1 EGLWLRHGR
10 NSIHRWNL
18 LIKFSSRILLFCGRY
33 DTDISFRLAQPLR
46 PPFWAACS
54 PQDGRAAVPPTA
66 ALPILGRRLWAAAI
80 VANYCQRALVHLAV
94 FADALR
100 CVLVRT

>member
-1 EGLWLRHGR
+1 MLLRMGTAEGLWLLPPGPAPT
-10 NSIHRWNL
+10 S
-18 LIKFSSRILLFCGRY
+18 
-33 DTDISFRLAQPLR
+33 
-46 PPFWAACS
+46 PFWAACP

-94 FADALR
+94 LAVFADALR